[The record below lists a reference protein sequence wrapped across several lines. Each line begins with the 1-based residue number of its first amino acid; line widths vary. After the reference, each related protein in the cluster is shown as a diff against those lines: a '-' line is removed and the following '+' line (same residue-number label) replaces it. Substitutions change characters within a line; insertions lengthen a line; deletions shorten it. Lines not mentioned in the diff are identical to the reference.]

1 MAGSDVVLT
10 HVGARST
17 GTAITRL
24 RCAFPARSTVRLLD
38 LTGWEVFSSAY
49 AVTVTVTES
58 CPGAAPSMVI
68 LASTV
73 WSSAS

>member
-1 MAGSDVVLT
+1 M
-10 HVGARST
+10 
-17 GTAITRL
+17 
-24 RCAFPARSTVRLLD
+24 RLLD